1 MKKNKKKTSYGLARK
16 TIIMMLWLIIIC
28 CAFVPLLNNLKFG
41 LDLKGGFEVLY
52 QVKSIDGK
60 EVTEDMV
67 VSTYKTMEKRIDV
80 LGVTEPNIVLEGKD
94 KIRVQLAG
102 INNPEEAR
110 TILSQA
116 ANLTFRDT
124 NDNLLMGSDVLKS
137 GGAKV
142 GVDNTGLPAVAL
154 SIADKDKFYKVT
166 KKVSEMEDNRLVIWL
181 DFEAGVN
188 SFNVEEHNCG
198 SLSSS
203 KCLSVA
209 SVPQGFAS
217 DVIIQGNF
225 TTEEVQSLVELINSG
240 SLPTQL
246 EEISSKTV
254 GASFGED
261 SLQKTFTA
269 GLVGIALII
278 LFMISTYRFAGF
290 IASIGIMIYTFI
302 TIFTFWLVGGV
313 LTLPGIA
320 ALVIGIG
327 MAIDACVIS
336 FSRIKDELLEGTKFQ
351 MAVKNGNKN
360 SFWTIFDSNITTLLV
375 AIILFIFGESAIKGF
390 ATMLII
396 STIVTMLI
404 MVALTR
410 WLIRLFAKTGYFDNK
425 PSVFLGIREK
435 NIPNVEKGEKRK
447 YYAFQK
453 IDFVKNRKWFYL
465 GSIIVIAVGTASL
478 VTNGLNLGVDFKGGT
493 SIGIRT
499 EQKIT
504 EKQIKE
510 DLKELKFDLRDIET
524 GKDGTITATINNE
537 LDNNEVLDTE
547 DYFEEKYEAKTE
559 IGVISNVVKIELI
572 NNAIKAL
579 LIAFIG
585 IVIYVSIRFKFSY
598 AITGIIALLHD
609 VIMIIALFSI
619 LKLEV
624 SSIFIAA
631 ILSIIGYSI
640 NDTIVTFDRIRENIN
655 KNFSDRIMS
664 KNELKEVVNN
674 SLRSTLV
681 RSIITTITTLI
692 PVGAL
697 IFLGSGEI
705 LNFNL
710 ALLFGLIS
718 GVYSSLFIA
727 SQLWYDIEQ
736 RHHGKRSKK
745 KKTKTEPEELAIKGI
760 NS

>member
-1 MKKNKKKTSYGLARK
+1 MKKNKKKTSHGLARK
-16 TIIMMLWLIIIC
+16 TIMMMLWIVIIC
-28 CAFVPLLNNLKFG
+28 CAFVPLLKSLKFG

-52 QVKSIDGK
+52 QVKSIDGS

-102 INNPEEAR
+102 ITNPEEAR

-124 NDNLLMGSDVLKS
+124 NDNLLMGSDVI
-137 GGAKV
+137 GVAKV
-142 GVDNTGLPAVAL
+142 GTDSTGLPAVAL
-154 SIADKDKFYKVT
+154 SIADKDEFYKVT

-181 DFEAGVN
+181 DFETGVN
-188 SFNVEEHNCG
+188 SFDTEEYNCG
-198 SLSSS
+198 SLTTS

-209 SVPQGFAS
+209 SVPQGFAD

-225 TTEEVQSLVELINSG
+225 TNEEVQSLVELINSG
-240 SLPTQL
+240 SIPTQL

-261 SLQKTFTA
+261 SLQKTFIA
-269 GLVGIALII
+269 GLIGITLII
-278 LFMISTYRFAGF
+278 LFMIAVYRFAGF
-290 IASIGIMIYTFI
+290 IASIGIIIYTFI

-336 FSRIKDELLEGTKFQ
+336 FARIKDELLEGTKFQ

-375 AIILFIFGESAIKGF
+375 AVILFIFGESSIKGF

-410 WLIRLFAKTGYFDNK
+410 WLIKIFAQTGYFDNK

-435 NIPNVEKGEKRK
+435 NIPDQEKGETRK

-465 GSIIVIAVGTASL
+465 GSIIVIAIGVASL

-493 SIGIRT
+493 SIGIRPET
-499 EQKIT
+499 EVT
-504 EKQIKE
+504 EKQIEE
-510 DLKELKFDLRDIET
+510 DIEELKFDLREIET
-524 GKDGTITATINNE
+524 GKDGTISVTINNE
-537 LDNNEVLDTE
+537 LTNDEVLDTE
-547 DYFEEKYEAKTE
+547 DYFQNKYEAKTD
-559 IGVISNVVKIELI
+559 IGVISNVVKKELI

-579 LIAFIG
+579 IIAFIG
-585 IVIYVSIRFKFSY
+585 IIVYVSIRFKFSY
-598 AITGIIALLHD
+598 AITGIIALVHD
-609 VIMIIALFSI
+609 VVMIIVLFSL

-631 ILSIIGYSI
+631 VLSIIGYSI

-655 KNFSDRIMS
+655 KNHSDRIMS

-674 SLRSTLV
+674 SLRATFT
-681 RSIITTITTLI
+681 RSIITTVTTLI
-692 PVGAL
+692 PVLAL

-736 RHHGKRSKK
+736 RKLGKRSKK
-745 KKTKTEPEELAIKGI
+745 KKIKKEPEELTVKGI